1 MKGNLRRLA
10 ILFSVVLNISFL
22 GAYLYRAAPRWV
34 GRDQP
39 RGDVLPYQGLHLTQ
53 EQERNFDPV
62 RRKFHTRMRDVG
74 SEIKREQLRLVD
86 LLAHPEPNL
95 GSVRAT
101 QEGIL
106 ELQRGMQDVVIDHL
120 IEESA
125 IFTSDQRAQ
134 FFRIL
139 RERIDKAEPVS
150 PPWMRP
156 AGKARGEE
164 GKP

>member
-22 GAYLYRAAPRWV
+22 GAYLYKAVPRWV
-34 GRDQP
+34 GRDLP

-62 RRKFHTRMRDVG
+62 RRKFHTRLHDVG

-86 LLAHPEPNL
+86 LLAQSKQNL
-95 GSVRAT
+95 HSVRAT
-101 QEGIL
+101 QERIL
-106 ELQRGMQDVVIDHL
+106 ELQRGMQDVVIGHL

-125 IFTSDQRAQ
+125 IFTADQRAQ

-139 RERIDKAEPVS
+139 RDRIEKAEPVS

-156 AGKARGEE
+156 EGTARGAD
-164 GKP
+164 